1 MKSGIPKL
9 IKRSF
14 ESLRKSGLRGLLQ
27 QIQVFSW
34 KQKQAADYQL
44 WIREKDTMTPAD
56 IQTLKQKAGALN
68 DKPLISVVLPV
79 YNVDDKWLR
88 LCIESVANQI
98 YPYWELCVADDASNM
113 PHIRK
118 TLEEYAARDDRIKV
132 VFRPENGHISAAS
145 NSALELATGEFT
157 VLLDHDDELASH
169 ALYHVA
175 AEINEHPETQMIY
188 SDEDLIDEQGKRRDP
203 KFKPDWSPDLFYSL
217 NLVTHLSAYRTELL
231 KKNDGFR
238 TGFEGSQDYD
248 LAIRITEQIPAA
260 AIRHIPKI
268 LYHWRAISGSV
279 ALDPEEKPYAH
290 DRAKKAL
297 SEHFTRKG
305 ISATVTEGYSVLH
318 RINYDL
324 PEEVTVSLIFGGT
337 EEAAETVLKK
347 AGHKKVEL
355 ITIDTGSGSH
365 AERLN
370 AAAKK
375 ATGDVLLFFKDGIE
389 AASENWLREMAS
401 LALQKEIGAVGAKL
415 LYRNGII
422 HHGGIVLGIEGSAG
436 FAHRGLPGWFAENL
450 LRAQVV
456 NNFSAVLGSCMATRR
471 DLFEESGGFDKALFA
486 NGLFD
491 VDYCLRLQESGYRIT
506 WTPYAEFFMDEKAAT
521 EAAVENK
528 DSKEVKAFQRKWA
541 GVIENDPYYNPNLTR
556 EREDFSVNR
565 DRQ

>member
-1 MKSGIPKL
+1 M
-9 IKRSF
+9 
-14 ESLRKSGLRGLLQ
+14 RGLLQ

-44 WIREKDTMTPAD
+44 WIREKDTLSPAD
-56 IQTLKQKAGALN
+56 TQTLKQKAGELPH
-68 DKPLISVVLPV
+68 KPLISVVLPV
-79 YNVDDKWLR
+79 YNVNDKWLR
-88 LCIESVANQI
+88 LCIESVINQI
-98 YPYWELCVADDASNM
+98 YPHWELCVADDASTE
-113 PHIRK
+113 PHIRQ
-118 TLEEYAARDDRIKV
+118 TLEEYAARDARIKV
-132 VFRPENGHISAAS
+132 VFRTENGHISAAS

-157 VLLDHDDELASH
+157 VLLDHDDELAAP

-203 KFKPDWSPDLFYSL
+203 KFKPGWSPDLFYSL

-231 KKNDGFR
+231 KNNDGFR

-248 LAIRITEQIPAA
+248 LALRITEQIPAA

-297 SEHFTRKG
+297 SEHFARKG
-305 ISATVTEGYSVLH
+305 ISATVTKGYSVLH

-324 PEEVTVSLIFGGT
+324 PEEVKVSLIFGGGT
-337 EEAAETVLKK
+337 EKMEKAAGTILKK
-347 AGHKKVEL
+347 AGHKNVEL
-355 ITIDTGSGSH
+355 IPINTDPDSD

-375 ATGDVLLFFKDGIE
+375 ATGDVLLFFEDGIE
-389 AASENWLREMAS
+389 AATENWLREMAS

-415 LYRNGII
+415 LYRNGLI
-422 HHGGIVLGIEGSAG
+422 HHGGIVLGIKGSAG

-456 NNFSAVLGSCMATRR
+456 NNFSAVSGSCMATRR
-471 DLFEESGGFDKALFA
+471 DLFEESGGFDAAHFA

-491 VDYCLRLQESGYRIT
+491 VDYCLRLGERGYRIT
-506 WTPYAEFFMDEKAAT
+506 WTPYAEFFIDEKTAT
-521 EAAVENK
+521 ETAVENK

-565 DRQ
+565 